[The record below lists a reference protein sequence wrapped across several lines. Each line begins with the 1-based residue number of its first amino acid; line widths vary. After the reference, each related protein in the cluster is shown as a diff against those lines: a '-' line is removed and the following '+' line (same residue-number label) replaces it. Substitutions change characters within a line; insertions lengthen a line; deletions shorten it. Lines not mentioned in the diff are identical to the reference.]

1 MTDTRHPDPLD
12 LFPPTRADGLARLKD
27 FAPRSGRKYASNRN
41 ADPGPGRK
49 DNVSQLSPYIRHRL
63 LTEREVVA
71 AVLDE
76 FAPSTAEKFI
86 QEVLWRTYWKGW
98 LQMRPQVWHDFL
110 DERDR
115 LREPKELNNGWTK
128 VWQEAEAGRTGIACF
143 DDWVEELKATGYL
156 HNHARMWFAS
166 IWIFTLKLPWALG
179 ADFFLRHLVDAD
191 PASNTLGWRWV
202 AGIQTRGKTYKARAS
217 NIVKYTGD
225 RYDAEELGRQLA
237 DETPPVRDEPPPER
251 DEPPPERQEIA
262 PADAVE
268 SGTRVLVLLHG
279 DDLRGFEALPHGLDI
294 AGVTVARAGHA
305 DAPWPFGD
313 KARAFVDAAA
323 EDAAKFSG
331 EALDADSG
339 TIDALHAETLAERAD
354 AVGADVIVTADA
366 PVGPI
371 DDGLRRLV
379 DELAGTGVDLK
390 RVRRSWDA
398 NAWPHATKG
407 FFPFKKKIPDLLEQ
421 AGLT

>member
-1 MTDTRHPDPLD
+1 MTNSDHPDPLD
-12 LFPPTRADGLARLKD
+12 LFPPTRADGLASLKD
-27 FAPRSGRKYASNRN
+27 FAPRSGRKYASGRN

-63 LTEREVVA
+63 VTEREVVA

-115 LREPKELNNGWTK
+115 LRAPKELNNGWTK
-128 VWQEAEAGRTGIACF
+128 AWQEAEAGRTGIACF

-166 IWIFTLKLPWALG
+166 IWIFTLKLPWAMG

-237 DETPPVRDEPPPER
+237 DETPPVRDEPT
-251 DEPPPERQEIA
+251 PERQDIA
-262 PADAVE
+262 PADTVE

-279 DDLRGFEALPHGLDI
+279 DDLRGFEALPHGLEVG
-294 AGVTVARAGHA
+294 GVVVAKGGHA

-313 KARAFVDAAA
+313 KARAFVAGAAD
-323 EDAAKFSG
+323 DAAKAAG
-331 EALDADSG
+331 KALETDAA
-339 TIDALHAETLAERAD
+339 TIDALDAVTLIERAK
-354 AVGADVIVTADA
+354 AAGADVIVTADA

-371 DDGLRRLV
+371 DDGLRKTAEAMAV
-379 DELAGTGVDLK
+379 SGVSLK
-390 RVRRSWDA
+390 RVRRAWDA